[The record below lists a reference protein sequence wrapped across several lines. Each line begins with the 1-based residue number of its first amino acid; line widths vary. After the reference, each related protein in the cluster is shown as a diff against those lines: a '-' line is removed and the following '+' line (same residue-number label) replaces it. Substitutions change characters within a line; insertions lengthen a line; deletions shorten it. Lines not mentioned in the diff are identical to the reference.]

1 MSTAAVPAIAM
12 LISLSR
18 RKPFRDAAAA
28 AFAQIVEQARQPVFF
43 AAYGVPDT
51 LDGRFELICLHAFCY
66 LHRMRAERP
75 PAAALSQALFDTMFA
90 DLDRSMRELGVG
102 DLSVGKH
109 VKRMAR
115 SFYGRIRAYQEG
127 IDSGDAVLGAALT
140 RNLYGTRRDPVAAI
154 GAMTEYVRRVVA
166 ELDRQEAAEL
176 LVGRIRF
183 PNPETAEAGAEQAAS
198 GVA

>member
-1 MSTAAVPAIAM
+1 M

-18 RKPFRDAAAA
+18 RKPIRDAAAA
-28 AFAQIVEQARQPVFF
+28 AYARIVEQARQPVFF

-75 PAAALSQALFDTMFA
+75 RAAAMSQALFDTMFA

-109 VKRMAR
+109 VKRMAQ

-140 RNLYGTRRDPVAAI
+140 RNLYGTRRDAVAAI
-154 GAMTEYVRRVVA
+154 GGMTGYVRRAVAALDRQAVA
-166 ELDRQEAAEL
+166 ELL
-176 LVGRIRF
+176 CGRIRF
-183 PNPETAEAGAEQAAS
+183 PDPEDAETGAEHAAS
-198 GVA
+198 GAA